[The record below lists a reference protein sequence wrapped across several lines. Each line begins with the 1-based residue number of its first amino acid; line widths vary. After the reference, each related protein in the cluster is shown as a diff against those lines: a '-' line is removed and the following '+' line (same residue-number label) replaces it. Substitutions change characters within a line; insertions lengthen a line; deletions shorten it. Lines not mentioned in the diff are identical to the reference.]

1 MMSLIKAYC
10 SVVVDKG
17 GWLDCHFRYVRRQ
30 AFLSVCV
37 VCVVCVCVCVC
48 VLCVLCVLC
57 VCVCCVCCVYEEI
70 KRHINEVCVYCHDD
84 KHTRLTSFHWS
95 SL

>member
-37 VCVVCVCVCVC
+37 VCVCVCVCGVC
-48 VLCVLCVLC
+48 V
-57 VCVCCVCCVYEEI
+57 CVYEEI

-84 KHTRLTSFHWS
+84 KDTRLTSFHWS

>member
-1 MMSLIKAYC
+1 MQYQPIYQGLPLLHDIVMMSLVKAYC

-30 AFLSVCV
+30 TFLSVCV
-37 VCVVCVCVCVC
+37 VCVVCVVCMG
-48 VLCVLCVLC
+48 
-57 VCVCCVCCVYEEI
+57 ET
-70 KRHINEVCVYCHDD
+70 KQHEVCAYCHDD